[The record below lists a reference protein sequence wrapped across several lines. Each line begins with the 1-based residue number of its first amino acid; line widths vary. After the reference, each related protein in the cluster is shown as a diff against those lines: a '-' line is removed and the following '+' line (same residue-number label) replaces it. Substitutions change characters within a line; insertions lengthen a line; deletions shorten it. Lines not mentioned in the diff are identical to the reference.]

1 MLTPYIIYKRLLYIR
16 EKTPK
21 KKKRQKGHFDVI
33 KRKSNRY
40 YNKRIQN
47 NNNSLIAT
55 TPMKYIFTPEELRPS
70 KRTIQIIKQIAY
82 TYRAFKMNGKYEVL
96 CLN

>member
-1 MLTPYIIYKRLLYIR
+1 
-16 EKTPK
+16 
-21 KKKRQKGHFDVI
+21 
-33 KRKSNRY
+33 
-40 YNKRIQN
+40 
-47 NNNSLIAT
+47 
-55 TPMKYIFTPEELRPS
+55 MKYIFTPKELRPS